1 MFGKAVAGAVEG
13 GRAMTKYFVDG
24 WATVGFTPDEKITRV
39 CVRGEE
45 VVDFRM
51 SDSWHI
57 TKVSV
62 TENRREMVLTVE
74 KGEEE

>member
-1 MFGKAVAGAVEG
+1 
-13 GRAMTKYFVDG
+13 MTEYFVDG
-24 WATVGFTPDEKITRV
+24 WATVGFTHEDKINHV

-51 SDSWHI
+51 SENWHI
-57 TKVSV
+57 TKVSI

-74 KGEEE
+74 RGEEG